1 MRMLNNTEIIF
12 TNMISIFPCT
22 VGTSPTMQV
31 QTNYQTLHGKTG
43 SVHEYNNYHYYPEIL
58 YYHIDNPNNDPIVIH
73 FLRFNYR
80 VSTYVNF
87 TSLDTVAALF

>member
-1 MRMLNNTEIIF
+1 MVNNTEIIF
-12 TNMISIFPCT
+12 TIMTLIFSCT
-22 VGTSPTMQV
+22 ESTSPPV

-43 SVHEYNNYHYYPEIL
+43 SVHEYSNYNYYPEIL

-80 VSTYVNF
+80 VSTYVSF
-87 TSLDTVAALF
+87 TSLDTAVALF